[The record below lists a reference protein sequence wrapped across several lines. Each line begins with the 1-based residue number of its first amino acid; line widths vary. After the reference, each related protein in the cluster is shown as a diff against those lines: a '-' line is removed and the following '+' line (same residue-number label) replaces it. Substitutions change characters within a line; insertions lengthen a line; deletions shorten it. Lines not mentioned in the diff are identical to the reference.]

1 MSAENPV
8 IEAGSDWNIPR
19 NEIIW
24 GGVSKDGIPSLFNPR
39 TLPADQADY
48 LSDDDLVVGL
58 VVNGQ
63 PKAYPHT
70 ILDWHRRLMDP

>member
-1 MSAENPV
+1 M
-8 IEAGSDWNIPR
+8 
-19 NEIIW
+19 
-24 GGVSKDGIPSLFNPR
+24 SKDGIPSLFNPR

-70 ILDWHRRLMDP
+70 ILDWHRRLMDPLPEVN